1 MITLRKQHQR
11 YPKYRDSGVE
21 WLGEVPET
29 WSVLRADSVLEYE
42 KFPISPEELSKKES
56 VFHYSIPSIEEIGDG
71 VEEEGNTISSN
82 KWRLRGGELLISK
95 LNPRKGHVLI
105 AKKRDIFTVC
115 STEFIPLLPKR
126 IHLKYAYYLYC
137 SYWLKEVISARV
149 QSATKSHQRA
159 NPNDIAKVW
168 FALPSVDEQSSIASY
183 LDEKCMLIDSII
195 AKKQRQIELLKE
207 KRAAIINRAV
217 TRGLDED
224 VEMKESGNF
233 GEVPKVWSE
242 QRLKNVVQLIKTGT
256 TPSTK
261 DISFFDGIKTWFTPS
276 DFEHFL
282 LKDSSRTI
290 SESAIQNGECR
301 LFPAGSVLLI
311 CIGAT
316 LGKVGYSEE
325 EFCCNQQINVIVPSN
340 SMNHRFIAYFLL
352 AIQELIKSFSLVTT
366 MAILNQDRLR
376 QIPII
381 VPSCAEQ
388 DRIADYIDQ
397 KTARIDSVIEIN
409 EHSISLLSEY
419 KTSLIS
425 HAVTGRIKV
434 A

>member
-11 YPKYRDSGVE
+11 YEKYRKSGVE
-21 WLGEVPET
+21 WLGE
-29 WSVLRADSVLEYE
+29 
-42 KFPISPEELSKKES
+42 IPEEWENRKIKYITRLIAGQSPPGES
-56 VFHYSIPSIEEIGDG
+56 VNSDGLGYSFLQGNAEFGSIYPSAKYHCE
-71 VEEEGNTISSN
+71 TPN
-82 KWRLRGGELLISK
+82 K
-95 LNPRKGHVLI
+95 I
-105 AKKRDIFTVC
+105 A
-115 STEFIPLLPKR
+115 L
-126 IHLKYAYYLYC
+126 A
-137 SYWLKEVISARV
+137 
-149 QSATKSHQRA
+149 
-159 NPNDIAKVW
+159 NDILLSVRAPVG
-168 FALPSVDEQSSIASY
+168 ALNIADQTYGIGRGLMAVRTVNWNYCWYLLQAINPIIVAQGAGSTFQAVTANQIGNIQVPVPNPSCQSSIASY
-183 LDEKCMLIDSII
+183 LDVKCALIDGII